1 VSLQEA
7 EIKLLVHEIKE
18 LQLGNNNDNSSDG
31 VPAELAE
38 LLLQN
43 TKLKHR
49 LAVLKRVSLT

>member
-1 VSLQEA
+1 LQET
-7 EIKLLVHEIKE
+7 EIKLLAQEIR
-18 LQLGNNNDNSSDG
+18 QLRDGNGSESSSDE

-49 LAVLKRVSLT
+49 LAILKRVSGT

>member
-1 VSLQEA
+1 MSLQEA
-7 EIKLLVHEIKE
+7 EIKVLVHEVKE
-18 LQLGNNNDNSSDG
+18 LRHGNNDSSSDG

-49 LAVLKRVSLT
+49 LAVLKRVSFT

>member
-1 VSLQEA
+1 VAFQEA

-18 LQLGNNNDNSSDG
+18 LQHGNSDSSSDEA
-31 VPAELAE
+31 PAELAE

-49 LAVLKRVSLT
+49 LAILKKVSST

>member
-1 VSLQEA
+1 LQET
-7 EIKLLVHEIKE
+7 EIKLLAQEIR
-18 LQLGNNNDNSSDG
+18 QLRDGIGSESSSDE

-49 LAVLKRVSLT
+49 LAILKRVSGT

>member
-1 VSLQEA
+1 LQET
-7 EIKLLVHEIKE
+7 EIKLLAQEIRQ
-18 LQLGNNNDNSSDG
+18 LQDGNSNESSSDE

-49 LAVLKRVSLT
+49 LVILKRVSGM

>member
-1 VSLQEA
+1 VSFQEA
-7 EIKLLVHEIKE
+7 EIKLLVCEIRE
-18 LQLGNNNDNSSDG
+18 LQHGNSDSSSDE

-49 LAVLKRVSLT
+49 LAILKKVSST